1 VGDGAARRAPAVAFA
16 GNAEAG
22 RGGQGEFLRQMAFTL
37 DAHPAAA
44 VYARDPGACRAG
56 ITVPRQG
63 WSRAVLSALRRVP
76 RLRGRDDWTTL
87 IDDLDFDAGVA
98 RRLGAV
104 SIFDGI
110 MGQAELASAAARRRG
125 AALVVTSLN
134 THIDALAS
142 VIEQE
147 RARTRGAPRSFVHPR
162 MQRRARRQIA
172 MADWIRTPSRRAAG
186 SFVER
191 GADPSRVKVIRP
203 GVDLTHFH
211 PQPPRADGPF
221 RVLAVTSVDL
231 RKGAHH
237 LLESFVAARLPN
249 AELEIIGGTGSRWAR
264 DLVARSM
271 RGRANITLRHADV
284 MCVPVSETYG
294 RASVLVHAALEDGFG
309 LVVAQALASGRPVIV
324 TDATGASELVEDGVN
339 GFVVPAGSAAAIREK
354 LELLASDAALA
365 RRMCEQAPRAVA
377 RLGYDTFAAAVLAFY
392 REIAQ

>member
-1 VGDGAARRAPAVAFA
+1 MNTWVLLTLLSVVG
-16 GNAEAG
+16 
-22 RGGQGEFLRQMAFTL
+22 
-37 DAHPAAA
+37 
-44 VYARDPGACRAG
+44 
-56 ITVPRQG
+56 
-63 WSRAVLSALRRVP
+63 
-76 RLRGRDDWTTL
+76 
-87 IDDLDFDAGVA
+87 
-98 RRLGAV
+98 
-104 SIFDGI
+104 
-110 MGQAELASAAARRRG
+110 G
-125 AALVVTSLN
+125 AALF
-134 THIDALAS
+134 IALALFL
-142 VIEQE
+142 
-147 RARTRGAPRSFVHPR
+147 RA
-162 MQRRARRQIA
+162 I
-172 MADWIRTPSRRAAG
+172 I
-186 SFVER
+186 
-191 GADPSRVKVIRP
+191 
-203 GVDLTHFH
+203 
-211 PQPPRADGPF
+211 
-221 RVLAVTSVDL
+221 
-231 RKGAHH
+231 
-237 LLESFVAARLPN
+237 